1 MYNELCDKLSQQN
14 ANNFIA
20 VFNELDKYFDT
31 LVEQHTDRFMPF
43 NEKVKLIWQEKIALW
58 SFVKKYEQKL
68 KYFWELRNEIAHWFK
83 IDGMH
88 YCTPSYHAVEELRK
102 IKEAIMQ
109 PITVTTMFQK
119 QVFVCTTTDLLKDT
133 MIAMKNFGYTHVPV
147 YNEQKIFQWVLTQ
160 SAICEWLAYHMQD
173 TTKPLET
180 VRINDVDLQ
189 AWIESHAFIEK
200 DKPLFGVPQLFE
212 SIWLQHKILGALLI
226 TETGNQNE
234 PLMWIITTYDLPHI
248 TDYNYVA

>member
-1 MYNELCDKLSQQN
+1 MYNELCDKLSQQH

-31 LVEQHTDRFMPF
+31 LVAQHTDRFMPF
-43 NEKVKLIWQEKIALW
+43 NEKVKLIGQDTMAIS

-68 KYFWELRNEIAHWFK
+68 KYFGELRNEIAHGFK

-102 IKEAIMQ
+102 IKEAIIQ
-109 PITVTTMFQK
+109 PITVATVFQK
-119 QVFVCTTTDLLKDT
+119 QVYTCQSHDLLKDT

-147 YNEQKIFQWVLTQ
+147 YNEQKVFQWVLTQ

-173 TTKPLET
+173 TTKPLDT
-180 VRINDVDLQ
+180 VTVADVDLN
-189 AWIESHAFIEK
+189 AWIENVAFVEK
-200 DKPLFGVPQLFE
+200 GKPLFAVPQLFE
-212 SIWLQHKILGALLI
+212 SRWLNHKILGALLI
-226 TETGNQNE
+226 TDNGTSEE
-234 PLMWIITTYDLPHI
+234 PLLWIITTYDLPVI